1 MKETWYVY
9 VSGNCAHKLEAI
21 LFSENSQTQRASATW
36 SKDQEW
42 NDGYWKSRCV
52 DGVRGEG

>member
-42 NDGYWKSRCV
+42 NDDY
-52 DGVRGEG
+52 

>member
-1 MKETWYVY
+1 MY

-21 LFSENSQTQRASATW
+21 LFSENSQTQRASATC

-42 NDGYWKSRCV
+42 NDWLLEAKVCRWGER
-52 DGVRGEG
+52 RGLIGAH